1 MDKVTAAM
9 KKRYEKSKF
18 EFIEVKK
25 EDIITLSLNGDG
37 DYIEDNGGFDTPED
51 PFTAE

>member
-1 MDKVTAAM
+1 M
-9 KKRYEKSKF
+9 KKRYEKA
-18 EFIEVKK
+18 ELEYIEVRD

-51 PFTAE
+51 SFTAT

>member
-1 MDKVTAAM
+1 M
-9 KKRYEKSKF
+9 KKRYEKA
-18 EFIEVKK
+18 ELEYIEVRE

-51 PFTAE
+51 PFTAT